1 MDRPSTRPVAGS
13 DGGKGPGSNEPA
25 GRPTSRPSVGS
36 SGRLTNKPISSDRY
50 EPVVTPKPRSDSPG
64 TGARPG
70 SAAQVKPSNPGL
82 TPRPRGSN
90 LPVSKPQA
98 VDRYEPTRATLGP
111 RGGSRPRSDTR
122 PAPRP
127 NGSIAQPGTRTV
139 TNTFVPGLG
148 SRPRTSSSGLLHN
161 ATRGWSSGGYCG
173 TRPYYGGSCY
183 GPAWNPCRPVGYW
196 NPWCSSAPSWCV
208 GLSFGYGYGS
218 SCWGWSSYYTWNG
231 CWPGTRWWWNVGYC
245 GWDPWWY
252 RPCYTPIWWMPA
264 NYYGPVIYETTYV
277 TTSYPSETATPAPV
291 ATSSS
296 LPSDEPS
303 FASARELTP
312 EEQGRRYVEYGD
324 YYFAEGR
331 YRDAAD
337 AYGKARTLLPA
348 DASLHFVMAD
358 AEFALAD
365 YHFAAFLI
373 GEGIRL
379 EPGLAR
385 AENDKR
391 LLYREPKD
399 FEDQMAALRRYLE
412 AKPYDAMAQL
422 VLAYN
427 LKFSL
432 QPEKALVAFRRV
444 LEIDPSNVAARTFV
458 EALTTPLPGA
468 EDTADAPAAV
478 GGTIEIRDEM

>member
-1 MDRPSTRPVAGS
+1 
-13 DGGKGPGSNEPA
+13 
-25 GRPTSRPSVGS
+25 
-36 SGRLTNKPISSDRY
+36 
-50 EPVVTPKPRSDSPG
+50 
-64 TGARPG
+64 
-70 SAAQVKPSNPGL
+70 
-82 TPRPRGSN
+82 
-90 LPVSKPQA
+90 
-98 VDRYEPTRATLGP
+98 
-111 RGGSRPRSDTR
+111 
-122 PAPRP
+122 
-127 NGSIAQPGTRTV
+127 
-139 TNTFVPGLG
+139 
-148 SRPRTSSSGLLHN
+148 
-161 ATRGWSSGGYCG
+161 
-173 TRPYYGGSCY
+173 
-183 GPAWNPCRPVGYW
+183 
-196 NPWCSSAPSWCV
+196 
-208 GLSFGYGYGS
+208 
-218 SCWGWSSYYTWNG
+218 
-231 CWPGTRWWWNVGYC
+231 
-245 GWDPWWY
+245 
-252 RPCYTPIWWMPA
+252 MPA

-412 AKPYDAMAQL
+412 AKPYDAMAQF